1 MFLKWV
7 EKREKDKMMDDLSAF
22 IDNLINER
30 DSLVY
35 KVRKFS
41 KDEEIA
47 KLLKEN
53 ENLRNNSLHTL
64 SEKERNE
71 ADAFRHEHWGKCKG
85 SIAYLLTGVSMGTAV
100 EVICS
105 KCKTKKDITDISAW

>member
-7 EKREKDKMMDDLSAF
+7 EKRDKDNLSTF

-30 DSLVY
+30 DSLAD

-41 KDEEIA
+41 KDKEIA

-53 ENLRNNSLHTL
+53 ENLRNNNLHTL

-71 ADAFRHEHWGKCKG
+71 ADAFRDEHWGKCKG
-85 SIAYLLTGVSMGTAV
+85 NIAYLLTGVSMGTAI

-105 KCKTKKDITDISAW
+105 KCKTKKDITDINAW